1 MDHTTPPTTDPT
13 PLFELFR
20 GNHAT
25 ELLVAA
31 VAHFDVFAR
40 LAGRPMTLEELGAE
54 LGLAERPS
62 HVLVTALR
70 AMGTV
75 ARDSVRR
82 PSLTPSAMEH
92 LVPGG
97 PLYMGDY
104 CGPAAP
110 APGVL
115 AMA

>member
-40 LAGRPMTLEELGAE
+40 LAGRPMTLDELGAE
-54 LGLAERPS
+54 LGLADRPS

-70 AMGTV
+70 AMGCRLGQGYYLGKPMALDALAEWAATTRR
-75 ARDSVRR
+75 AR
-82 PSLTPSAMEH
+82 SA
-92 LVPGG
+92 L
-97 PLYMGDY
+97 
-104 CGPAAP
+104 
-110 APGVL
+110 
-115 AMA
+115 